1 VFEETKIYGS
11 TGGSRDMKKKR
22 EPFIVDFLCLR
33 RALRVS
39 LFLQRYP
46 IVNERFALSFF
57 SQFCFRFRC
66 WFSPTVFQE
75 KRLFIAVQT
84 KENERER

>member
-33 RALRVS
+33 RAFRVS

-57 SQFCFRFRC
+57 SQFCFRC
-66 WFSPTVFQE
+66 WFSPTVFQH
-75 KRLFIAVQT
+75 KCLFIAVQT

>member
-22 EPFIVDFLCLR
+22 EPFIVDFLYLR

-66 WFSPTVFQE
+66 WFSSTVFQE